1 MNQVK
6 IDQLKT
12 NIYLQI
18 DKLNDETAL
27 LMLQETVLAYSSPL
41 QKDIID
47 ELSPEQ
53 QKHLHHSVLQ
63 ANEGKT
69 VSNEEVNQ
77 NAKQWLSK

>member
-18 DKLNDETAL
+18 DKLNDEIAL

-41 QKDIID
+41 QKDIVD

-53 QKHLHHSVLQ
+53 
-63 ANEGKT
+63 
-69 VSNEEVNQ
+69 
-77 NAKQWLSK
+77 

>member
-12 NIYLQI
+12 NIYSQI

-53 QKHLHHSVLQ
+53 EKRLHHSVLQ
-63 ANEGKT
+63 ANEGRT

-77 NAKQWLSK
+77 KAKQWLSK